1 MDRPTPRKDAD
12 ARTLR
17 IDLLGAFVPPSRE
30 PVLELALAALGRGPI
45 LLTGDA
51 GIGKSWAVEQLIHQ
65 APSGWWT
72 RVDLTPADGPSDL
85 YRHIARGLGMA
96 SGSPIPTSR
105 LDIADLLADRS
116 ADGERH
122 SLVIDEAHNLAL
134 DVWEEVRVLAN
145 RLGHADGFANL
156 ILVGQTVL
164 IRRFSTRA
172 LAAIEAR
179 LASHIHLRPIDLDE
193 AREWLARTHPGIDW
207 STDEVEAIHRDSGG
221 NPGRLLRRSAA
232 ISARATD
239 RGSVALPPEA
249 KATALPHSTD
259 LGVSGPTSRAESPPT
274 NPPPLTGPDRPP
286 LHFEVEEN
294 AIEVGWSTDEVE
306 PSSFDDE
313 DDQIEPS
320 VPGGM
325 TPRLDQTDQAVNDH
339 YAALQAWREWADNQD
354 KRAGTAKSDR
364 AIADEID
371 EAAEAEAAE
380 KSEATS
386 NDRPSVRV
394 EGQQH
399 FAPFGQLFTRMPQV
413 GEPGSP
419 RS

>member
-12 ARTLR
+12 ARTFR
-17 IDLLGAFVPPSRE
+17 IDLPGAFVPPSRE
-30 PVLELALAALGRGPI
+30 LVLQLALAALGRGPI

-65 APSGWWT
+65 APAGRWT
-72 RVDLTPADGPSDL
+72 RIDLTPADGPSDL
-85 YRHIARGLGMA
+85 YRHLARGLGMA
-96 SGSPIPTSR
+96 SESSIPPSR
-105 LDIADLLADRS
+105 IDVADLLADRS

-134 DVWEEVRVLAN
+134 GVWEEVRVLAN
-145 RLGHADGFANL
+145 RLGHADGFAHL

-179 LASHIHLRPIDLDE
+179 LAAHIHLRPIDLEE
-193 AREWLARTHPGIDW
+193 ARDWLARSRPEIDW
-207 STDEVEAIHRDSGG
+207 SSDEVEAIHCDSGG

-232 ISARATD
+232 ISARSPSK
-239 RGSVALPPEA
+239 GPIALQTKTE
-249 KATALPHSTD
+249 ATALPFTSD
-259 LGVSGPTSRAESPPT
+259 LGDSESTSRVESLPTSS
-274 NPPPLTGPDRPP
+274 PPLTGPDRPP

-294 AIEVGWSTDEVE
+294 SIEVGWSADEVE
-306 PSSFDDE
+306 PSGFDEE
-313 DDQIEPS
+313 DDRIEPS
-320 VPGGM
+320 VSGEM
-325 TPRLDQTDQAVNDH
+325 TPRLDQTDQAVHDH

-354 KRAGTAKSDR
+354 KRAKTAKSDR
-364 AIADEID
+364 VLADEID

-394 EGQQH
+394 EGQHH

-413 GEPGSP
+413 REPGSP
-419 RS
+419 GS